1 MALLTKKEKL
11 RRTAINL
18 MQKHYL
24 VTGVNLYFRN
34 QISVAVK
41 HEHIEDAVK
50 SLEKDGT
57 FIRVMVKRAVAY
69 KLKDEMLI

>member
-1 MALLTKKEKL
+1 MVLSTKKKKL
-11 RRTAINL
+11 RKTAINL

-57 FIRVMVKRAVAY
+57 VTRVMVKGAVAY
-69 KLKDEMLI
+69 KLKDEMLV